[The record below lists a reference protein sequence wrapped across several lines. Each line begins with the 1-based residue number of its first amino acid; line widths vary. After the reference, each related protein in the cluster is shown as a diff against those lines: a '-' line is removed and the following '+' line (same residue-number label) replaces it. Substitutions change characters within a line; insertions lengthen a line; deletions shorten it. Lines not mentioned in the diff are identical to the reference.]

1 MNMMGSEMPDSEHFG
16 YADEIKSIDSMPD
29 WHINNQI
36 LNITASQ
43 PQGAFDLN
51 NSKSK
56 KPRIQSAHPLARK
69 MQNVTAYQRN
79 LASLNNSDAV
89 QSNSG
94 GDFEITVD
102 RHQLEFFCS

>member
-1 MNMMGSEMPDSEHFG
+1 
-16 YADEIKSIDSMPD
+16 
-29 WHINNQI
+29 
-36 LNITASQ
+36 
-43 PQGAFDLN
+43 
-51 NSKSK
+51 
-56 KPRIQSAHPLARK
+56 

-102 RHQLEFFCS
+102 IKRLDNEKTEL